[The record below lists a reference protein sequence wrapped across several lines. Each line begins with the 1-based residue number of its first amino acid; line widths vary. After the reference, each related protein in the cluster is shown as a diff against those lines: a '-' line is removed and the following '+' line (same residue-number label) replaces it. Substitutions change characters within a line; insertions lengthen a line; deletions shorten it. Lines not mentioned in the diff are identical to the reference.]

1 MGSANKNNT
10 VVETAPSSQ
19 AVEAEKS
26 AQFTEYEHSLGFWEA
41 VKLHWPAV
49 AWAVFINLAT
59 ILKGL
64 DGGIVGS
71 LVGLETFKETYGYE
85 YHGTYVIA
93 AQWLSAFNYANLL
106 GGIVGA
112 LSSGYLYDRFGP
124 RIMMTVCSFCS
135 IVLIF
140 IQFFSHTPAQLFVGE
155 LINGCIIAFYPI
167 SASAYVGEVSPL
179 SLRGFVA
186 SMTNIAFVIG
196 QLIASGILKGTDG
209 MDGKLA
215 YKIPIATQWALPVVM
230 LSLVF
235 FCPDPPY
242 WLCKKKRYEAAEK
255 TLRRLTTPGVDVSL
269 KLAHIKETLRLEE
282 NFQGERPSYLDC
294 FRGPNFRRL
303 IICVMAYDMQALTGN
318 IFFINYAVY
327 FFELAGLDSSDAFS
341 MNLGLTSIGFVG
353 TCLAWPLLSYI
364 GRRTAY
370 LWGCAGL
377 SVLLFLIGVLD
388 LVPRSNSGPVW
399 AQCVLMLACNF
410 VYDLTIGPFCFVL
423 LAEVSSAKLR
433 SVTIALA
440 TVTCQSLSIVF
451 SVAIPYA
458 MNEDEGNWR
467 GKLGILFAGL
477 SFICA
482 LYCFFC
488 LPETKDRTFEEL
500 DILFERK
507 VPTRKFKDYDIRLVV
522 GAEDGQK

>member
-1 MGSANKNNT
+1 
-10 VVETAPSSQ
+10 
-19 AVEAEKS
+19 
-26 AQFTEYEHSLGFWEA
+26 
-41 VKLHWPAV
+41 
-49 AWAVFINLAT
+49 
-59 ILKGL
+59 
-64 DGGIVGS
+64 
-71 LVGLETFKETYGYE
+71 
-85 YHGTYVIA
+85 
-93 AQWLSAFNYANLL
+93 
-106 GGIVGA
+106 
-112 LSSGYLYDRFGP
+112 
-124 RIMMTVCSFCS
+124 MMTVCSFCS
-135 IVLIF
+135 IAFIF

-230 LSLVF
+230 LSLIF

-242 WLCKKKRYEAAEK
+242 WLCKKKQYEAAEK

-282 NFQGERPSYLDC
+282 DFQGERPSYLDC

-377 SVLLFLIGVLD
+377 TVLLFLIGVLD
-388 LVPRSNSGPVW
+388 LVPRSNAGPVW
-399 AQCVLMLACNF
+399 AQCALILVCNF

-440 TVTCQSLSIVF
+440 TVTYQSLSID
-451 SVAIPYA
+451 S
-458 MNEDEGNWR
+458 R
-467 GKLGILFAGL
+467 
-477 SFICA
+477 
-482 LYCFFC
+482 
-488 LPETKDRTFEEL
+488 
-500 DILFERK
+500 
-507 VPTRKFKDYDIRLVV
+507 
-522 GAEDGQK
+522 